1 MKYIY
6 ISIFFILN
14 LFISNN
20 VIADQSVIKELQKGG
35 KIVFIR
41 HSLAPGNGDPD
52 NIDLKKCDTQ
62 RNLNQEGIEQSKKIG
77 ILFSNNNILIDKVL
91 SSEWCRCK
99 ETAKIAFDDYSTNS
113 FLNSFYSSKYAKNK
127 DKQIK
132 ELNNYIKKYKS
143 NENLILVTHYVLISE
158 VLNYRPSSGEIVVS
172 DKNFNMIGSIE
183 INY

>member
-20 VIADQSVIKELQKGG
+20 VTADQSVIKELQKGG

-62 RNLNQEGIEQSKKIG
+62 RNLNEEGIEQAKKIG
-77 ILFSNNNILIDKVL
+77 KLFRENNIQVDQVL

-99 ETAKIAFDDYSTNS
+99 DTAKYAFQEFQT
-113 FLNSFYSSKYAKNK
+113 FKGLNSFYQEKFYKYK
-127 DKQIK
+127 DDQIK
-132 ELNNYIKKYKS
+132 NLKKFILEWDGEK
-143 NENLILVTHYVLISE
+143 NLVFVTHFVVISE
-158 VLNYRPSSGEIVVS
+158 IFNIGVSSGEMIVS
-172 DKNFNMIGSIE
+172 DKNYKIFGNIIVK
-183 INY
+183 

>member
-14 LFISNN
+14 LFISNT

-62 RNLNQEGIEQSKKIG
+62 RNLNEEGIEQAKKIG
-77 ILFSNNNILIDKVL
+77 KLFRENNIQIDKVL

-99 ETAKIAFDDYSTNS
+99 DTAKFAFQEFQT
-113 FLNSFYSSKYAKNK
+113 FKGLNSFYQEKFYKYK
-127 DKQIK
+127 DDQIK
-132 ELNNYIKKYKS
+132 NLKKFILEWDGEK
-143 NENLILVTHYVLISE
+143 NLIFVTHFVVISE
-158 VLNYRPSSGEIVVS
+158 IFNIGVSSGEMIVS
-172 DKNFNMIGSIE
+172 DKNYKIFGN
-183 INY
+183 INVK

>member
-62 RNLNQEGIEQSKKIG
+62 RNLNKEGIEQAKKIG
-77 ILFSNNNILIDKVL
+77 KLFRENNIQVDQVL

-99 ETAKIAFDDYSTNS
+99 DTAKYAFQEFQT
-113 FLNSFYSSKYAKNK
+113 FKGLNSFYQEKFYKYK
-127 DKQIK
+127 DDQIK
-132 ELNNYIKKYKS
+132 NLKKLILEWEGEK
-143 NENLILVTHYVLISE
+143 NLIFVTHFVVISE
-158 VLNYRPSSGEIVVS
+158 IFNVGVSSGEMIVS
-172 DKNFNMIGSIE
+172 DKNYKIFGNIIVK
-183 INY
+183 

>member
-14 LFISNN
+14 LFISNT

-77 ILFSNNNILIDKVL
+77 KLFRENNIKIEKVL

-99 ETAKIAFDDYSTNS
+99 DTAKYAFQQYQTFSG
-113 FLNSFYSSKYAKNK
+113 LNSFYQEKFYKYK

-132 ELNNYIKKYKS
+132 NLKKFILEWNSEK
-143 NENLILVTHYVLISE
+143 NLVLVTHFVVISE
-158 VLNYRPSSGEIVVS
+158 IFNVGVSSGEMIVS
-172 DKNFNMIGSIE
+172 DKNYKIYGNIITK
-183 INY
+183 

>member
-77 ILFSNNNILIDKVL
+77 ILFSNNNIQIDKVL

-99 ETAKIAFDDYSTNS
+99 DTAKFAFNNFETFDA
-113 FLNSFYSSKYAKNK
+113 LNSFYSAKFAKNEK
-127 DKQIK
+127 RQIK
-132 ELNNYIKKYKS
+132 DLKKYIKNWKS
-143 NENLILVTHYVLISE
+143 NKNLILVTHYVVISSM
-158 VLNYRPSSGEIVVS
+158 LNIAVSSGEIVVS
-172 DKNFNMIGSIE
+172 NKNYEIIGSIE
-183 INY
+183 TM

>member
-62 RNLNQEGIEQSKKIG
+62 RNLNQEGIEQSKNIG
-77 ILFSNNNILIDKVL
+77 ILFSDNNIQIDKVL

-99 ETAKIAFDDYSTNS
+99 DTAKYAFGNFKEFSA
-113 FLNSFYSSKYAKNK
+113 LNSTYTPPYDQNEKQ
-127 DKQIK
+127 QIK
-132 ELNNYIKKYKS
+132 DLKKYVNNWNGKGG
-143 NENLILVTHYVLISE
+143 NLVLVTHYVIILAITGATT
-158 VLNYRPSSGEIVVS
+158 RSGELVIT
-172 DKNFNMIGSIE
+172 DKNFKVLST
-183 INY
+183 INTF

>member
-14 LFISNN
+14 LFISNT

-62 RNLNQEGIEQSKKIG
+62 RNLNEEGIEQAKKIG
-77 ILFSNNNILIDKVL
+77 KLFRENNIQVDKVL

-99 ETAKIAFDDYSTNS
+99 DTAKFAFQEFQT
-113 FLNSFYSSKYAKNK
+113 FKGLNSFYQEKFYKYK
-127 DKQIK
+127 DDQIK
-132 ELNNYIKKYKS
+132 NLKKFILEWDGEK
-143 NENLILVTHYVLISE
+143 NLIFVTHFVVISE
-158 VLNYRPSSGEIVVS
+158 IFNIGVSSGEMIVS
-172 DKNFNMIGSIE
+172 DKNYKIFGN
-183 INY
+183 INVK

>member
-62 RNLNQEGIEQSKKIG
+62 RNLNKEGIEQAKKIG
-77 ILFSNNNILIDKVL
+77 KLFRENNIQVDQVL

-99 ETAKIAFDDYSTNS
+99 DTAKYAFQEFQT
-113 FLNSFYSSKYAKNK
+113 FKGLNSFYQEKFYKYK
-127 DKQIK
+127 DDQIK
-132 ELNNYIKKYKS
+132 NLKKFILEWDGEK
-143 NENLILVTHYVLISE
+143 NLVFVTHFVVISE
-158 VLNYRPSSGEIVVS
+158 IFNIGVSSGEMIVS
-172 DKNFNMIGSIE
+172 DKNYKIFGN
-183 INY
+183 INVK

>member
-77 ILFSNNNILIDKVL
+77 ILFSDNNILIDKVL

-99 ETAKIAFDDYSTNS
+99 DTARFAFNNYETFKG
-113 FLNSFYSSKYAKNK
+113 LNSFYQEKFYKYK
-127 DKQIK
+127 DEQIK
-132 ELNNYIKKYKS
+132 SLKKYIS
-143 NENLILVTHYVLISE
+143 NWNSEKNLILVTHFVVISE
-158 VLNYRPSSGEIVVS
+158 MLNFGTSSGEIVVI
-172 DKNFNMIGSIE
+172 DKDYKFIGSIE
-183 INY
+183 TM

>member
-62 RNLNQEGIEQSKKIG
+62 RNLNKEGIEQAKKIG
-77 ILFSNNNILIDKVL
+77 KLFRENNIQVDQVL

-99 ETAKIAFDDYSTNS
+99 DTAKFAFQEFQT
-113 FLNSFYSSKYAKNK
+113 FKGLNSFYQEKFYKYK
-127 DKQIK
+127 DDQIK
-132 ELNNYIKKYKS
+132 NLKKFILEWDGEK
-143 NENLILVTHYVLISE
+143 NLVFVTHFVVISE
-158 VLNYRPSSGEIVVS
+158 IFNIGVSSGEMIVS
-172 DKNFNMIGSIE
+172 DKNYKIFGN
-183 INY
+183 INVK

>member
-52 NIDLKKCDTQ
+52 NIDLEKCNTQ

-77 ILFSNNNILIDKVL
+77 KLFKENNIQIDKVL

-99 ETAKIAFDDYSTNS
+99 DTAKYAFQEYQT
-113 FLNSFYSSKYAKNK
+113 FKGLNSFYQEKFYKYKEE
-127 DKQIK
+127 QIK
-132 ELNNYIKKYKS
+132 
-143 NENLILVTHYVLISE
+143 NLKNFILEWNGEKNLVLITHFVVISE
-158 VLNYRPSSGEIVVS
+158 IFNVGVSSGEMIVS
-172 DKNFNMIGSIE
+172 DKNYNILGNI
-183 INY
+183 IIK

>member
-20 VIADQSVIKELQKGG
+20 VTADQSVIKELQKGG

-62 RNLNQEGIEQSKKIG
+62 RNLNKEGIEQAKKIG
-77 ILFSNNNILIDKVL
+77 KLFRENNIQVDQVL

-99 ETAKIAFDDYSTNS
+99 DTAKFAFQEFQT
-113 FLNSFYSSKYAKNK
+113 FKGLNSFYQEKFYKYK
-127 DKQIK
+127 DDQIK
-132 ELNNYIKKYKS
+132 NLKKFILEWDGEK
-143 NENLILVTHYVLISE
+143 NLVFVTHFVVISE
-158 VLNYRPSSGEIVVS
+158 IFNIGVSSGEMIVS
-172 DKNFNMIGSIE
+172 DKNYKIFGN
-183 INY
+183 INVK

>member
-20 VIADQSVIKELQKGG
+20 VTADQSVIKELQKGW

-62 RNLNQEGIEQSKKIG
+62 RNLNEEGIEQAKKIETFWI
-77 ILFSNNNILIDKVL
+77 ILGLKTLSPENLTVRLGWDIFFSLRNSILIQ
-91 SSEWCRCK
+91 
-99 ETAKIAFDDYSTNS
+99 IAYS
-113 FLNSFYSSKYAKNK
+113 KPQIYA
-127 DKQIK
+127 
-132 ELNNYIKKYKS
+132 
-143 NENLILVTHYVLISE
+143 
-158 VLNYRPSSGEIVVS
+158 
-172 DKNFNMIGSIE
+172 MSI
-183 INY
+183 

>member
-14 LFISNN
+14 LFISNT

-52 NIDLKKCDTQ
+52 NIDLTKCDTQ

-77 ILFSNNNILIDKVL
+77 KLFKDNNIRIDKVL

-99 ETAKIAFDDYSTNS
+99 DTARFAFKNFETFKG
-113 FLNSFYSSKYAKNK
+113 LNSFYQEKFY
-127 DKQIK
+127 
-132 ELNNYIKKYKS
+132 KYKDEQLS
-143 NENLILVTHYVLISE
+143 LIHI
-158 VLNYRPSSGEIVVS
+158 
-172 DKNFNMIGSIE
+172 
-183 INY
+183 

>member
-62 RNLNQEGIEQSKKIG
+62 RNLNGEGIEQAKKIG
-77 ILFSNNNILIDKVL
+77 KLFRENNIQVDQVL

-99 ETAKIAFDDYSTNS
+99 DTAKYAFQEFQT
-113 FLNSFYSSKYAKNK
+113 FKGLNSFYQEKFYKYK
-127 DKQIK
+127 DDQIK
-132 ELNNYIKKYKS
+132 NLKKFILEWDGEK
-143 NENLILVTHYVLISE
+143 NLVFVTHFVVISE
-158 VLNYRPSSGEIVVS
+158 IFNIGVSSGEMIVS
-172 DKNFNMIGSIE
+172 DKNYKIFGN
-183 INY
+183 INVK